1 MNVKNCIID
10 VATIFQKKK
19 VEKKKKKKGVLHLSK
34 TPYFL
39 PQYII

>member
-10 VATIFQKKK
+10 VATIFQKIK
-19 VEKKKKKKGVLHLSK
+19 VENIGTKKGVLHLSK